1 VSEGDRAI
9 AGEMLGYFHQRV
21 LEVHGPQT
29 PVLAMGDSTTN
40 RSMFPLFGMHSAP
53 GSEPRSPQA
62 TDSQIDA
69 AVILGAGFD
78 TRAYRLPVLAPTPVY
93 EIDLPANID
102 RKRTRLTKLFGGI
115 PANVTLVPIDVETQD
130 LADLANHG
138 YRPER
143 PTFFVWEAVTQYL
156 TEAGVRKTFDF
167 LATAAPGSHLVF
179 TYVAQWPRVASVGDR
194 TFSLRQKDLSAN
206 SPSPAV
212 RGRTD
217 YRHRC

>member
-1 VSEGDRAI
+1 
-9 AGEMLGYFHQRV
+9 
-21 LEVHGPQT
+21 
-29 PVLAMGDSTTN
+29 MGDSTTN

-78 TRAYRLPVLAPTPVY
+78 TRAYRLPVLAATPVY

-130 LADLANHG
+130 LADVSANHG

-206 SPSPAV
+206 SPSPAL

>member
-1 VSEGDRAI
+1 MS
-9 AGEMLGYFHQRV
+9 
-21 LEVHGPQT
+21 
-29 PVLAMGDSTTN
+29 
-40 RSMFPLFGMHSAP
+40 
-53 GSEPRSPQA
+53 
-62 TDSQIDA
+62 
-69 AVILGAGFD
+69 
-78 TRAYRLPVLAPTPVY
+78 
-93 EIDLPANID
+93 
-102 RKRTRLTKLFGGI
+102 
-115 PANVTLVPIDVETQD
+115 IDVETQD
-130 LADLANHG
+130 LTDVLANHG

-194 TFSLRQKDLSAN
+194 TFSLHQKDLSAN